1 MKIYLTLLSTIITS
15 ICALADSQK
24 FAQDRAA
31 ILAMSGAFEVEFNF
45 EETVSLDEGYKLKKP
60 YLADAYELV
69 EVAQDTGKSITLQHL
84 LVVEGEDGPVVIK
97 HWGQVWKYE
106 DRRTLNYE
114 GGNTWLP
121 VTHSDAD
128 VEGTWTQFV
137 TQIDESPRYKAF
149 GAWVH
154 TANTSIW
161 TSRLSTRPLPRRE
174 YTKRND
180 YDLLMVTN
188 RHVITP
194 EGWVHRQDNSKLVS
208 REGKRKFLC
217 MERGLNQYR
226 WVLDENSKGGLENL
240 SPELRIY
247 NQPNI
252 VTSEADIKI
261 NIFYDKFMTMNYV
274 QNQDYFNIR
283 YQFKPFMFWI
293 WVSTL
298 MLSLSGLFSFARG
311 KYEK

>member
-84 LVVEGEDGPVVIK
+84 LVVGDEDGPVVIK

-121 VTHSDAD
+121 VTHSNAD

-174 YTKRND
+174 YTKRKD

-194 EGWVHRQDNSKLVS
+194 EGWVHQQENSKLVS

-226 WVLDENSKGGLENL
+226 RVSDENSKGGLENL

-252 VTSEADIKI
+252 VTSEADIKTTLI
-261 NIFYDKFMTMNYV
+261 SDKFLVINLV
-274 QNQDYFNIR
+274 PNHDYFNVR
-283 YQFKPFMFWI
+283 YQVKPFILWI
-293 WVSTL
+293 WIRCKHS
-298 MLSLSGLFSFARG
+298 
-311 KYEK
+311 